1 MSETEDTISLVDHLV
16 LDLILVL
23 ILTHFRSIC
32 PEVFYKK
39 GVFRILQNSQES
51 TCPSVSFLIK
61 LRALGLQL

>member
-32 PEVFYKK
+32 PEVFYEK
-39 GVFRILQNSQES
+39 GVFRNFAKF
-51 TCPSVSFLIK
+51 TGKHVS
-61 LRALGLQL
+61 